1 LNVVLPNI
9 SARSPQEPRGRE
21 GQPLH
26 LQRHT
31 PMLSV
36 ADLRR
41 TIAFYCNE
49 LGFQCA
55 QTFGDPDPVWCCL
68 RRDSVDLMFNQPPA
82 AEMADLPPR
91 AKDFQIYY
99 FYPDD
104 VAALHASWKAKG
116 LSVTELRVTSYG
128 MKEFELR
135 DPDGYWLWFGQST
148 SEPATVTE

>member
-1 LNVVLPNI
+1 M
-9 SARSPQEPRGRE
+9 Q
-21 GQPLH
+21 
-26 LQRHT
+26 LQRLT

-36 ADLRR
+36 ADLER

-49 LGFQCA
+49 LGFQCVS
-55 QTFGDPDPVWCCL
+55 TFGDPRPVWCYL
-68 RRDSVDLMFNQPPA
+68 KRDSVDLMFNQPPA
-82 AEMADLPPR
+82 AEIAELPRR

-104 VAALHASWKAKG
+104 VAALHAAWKSKG
-116 LSVTELRVTSYG
+116 LAVTDLRVAIYG

-148 SEPATVTE
+148 NEPATVTE

>member
-1 LNVVLPNI
+1 MN
-9 SARSPQEPRGRE
+9 
-21 GQPLH
+21 
-26 LQRHT
+26 LQHHT

-36 ADLRR
+36 GDLRR
-41 TIAFYCNE
+41 TMAFYCGE

-55 QTFGDPDPVWCCL
+55 GTFGSPDPVWCHL
-68 RRDSVDLMFNQPPA
+68 KRDQVDLMFNQPPA
-82 AEMADLPPR
+82 DEMADLPLR

-104 VAALHASWKAKG
+104 VAALHAAWKAKG
-116 LSVTELRVTSYG
+116 LSVTDLRVTEYG

-148 SEPATVTE
+148 DKPATVTE

>member
-1 LNVVLPNI
+1 M
-9 SARSPQEPRGRE
+9 R
-21 GQPLH
+21 

-41 TIAFYCNE
+41 TIAFYCDE
-49 LGFQCA
+49 LGFRCA
-55 QTFGDPDPVWCCL
+55 QSFGEPDPVWCYL
-68 RRDSVDLMFNQPPA
+68 KRDDVDLMFNQPPA
-82 AEMADLPPR
+82 AEMADLPLR

-104 VAALHASWKAKG
+104 VAALHAAWKGKG
-116 LSVTELRVTSYG
+116 LPVTELRVTSYG

-135 DPDGYWLWFGQST
+135 DPDGYWLWFGQS
-148 SEPATVTE
+148 SGELATVTD